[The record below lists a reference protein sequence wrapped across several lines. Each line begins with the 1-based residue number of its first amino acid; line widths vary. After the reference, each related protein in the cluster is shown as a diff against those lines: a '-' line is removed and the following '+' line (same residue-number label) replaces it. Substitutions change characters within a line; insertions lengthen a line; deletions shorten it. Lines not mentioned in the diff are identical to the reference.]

1 MTTQVISRQH
11 KFLNSIHTVSIQN
24 LKPVDSLIQV
34 PNSNQTTTI
43 AKMILSITDNTNERV
58 FHAAVPSGYRKDQII
73 LASTSHHLPRIRS
86 VKGNVLESL
95 QQSFPWLQESDI
107 LTKPEEPTS
116 LMKELNELNISQSVQ
131 AGQIIDALFLDW
143 EDFPSLS
150 NNEDSATGLDSQH
163 LSQGSWSNGPPQS
176 KSHPLCSGKKSRH
189 AMHSAKEKQGGFPI
203 HNSVTVTLVIVPI
216 VIAPAAVDAGQ
227 QSSIKPLPN

>member
-1 MTTQVISRQH
+1 
-11 KFLNSIHTVSIQN
+11 
-24 LKPVDSLIQV
+24 
-34 PNSNQTTTI
+34 
-43 AKMILSITDNTNERV
+43 
-58 FHAAVPSGYRKDQII
+58 
-73 LASTSHHLPRIRS
+73 
-86 VKGNVLESL
+86 
-95 QQSFPWLQESDI
+95 
-107 LTKPEEPTS
+107 
-116 LMKELNELNISQSVQ
+116 MKELNDLNISQSVQ

-143 EDFPSLS
+143 ENFPSLS

-176 KSHPLCSGKKSRH
+176 RSHPLHSDKKSKH
-189 AMHSAKEKQGGFPI
+189 ALHSAKEKQGGFPI